1 MSTNDNI
8 KHRNSQVQC
17 EKKPLQPHGCR
28 NYNFSF
34 TLHPL
39 YCDFWVHC
47 DVEIKIIKGFEV
59 SSSNILALNPTTL
72 LYFLPS
78 QVAVSGVADVR
89 SWVPGNESKPDRAAE
104 PTDGKR
110 HRVVP
115 QTVGQDV
122 PAGGREAV
130 WAGSNIIHKSIT
142 SLSAA
147 CPFPIIA
154 TNHIFL
160 LSSFFCLSSDQHPP
174 EHSVWCRNRGG
185 PVDCGIS
192 SREGDQQPVCVELG
206 GWAGKRHRGS
216 AGDAGREEGE
226 VGVVGLQQLV
236 DGQKINWHL
245 FLIIN
250 FFGGW
255 VGECQNSLVPKSQY
269 LQFISQMS
277 VFHLSPLDIKQLS
290 LSITLND
297 LL

>member
-1 MSTNDNI
+1 MSTNHNI
-8 KHRNSQVQC
+8 KYRNSQVQR
-17 EKKPLQPHGCR
+17 EKKPLQPSGCR
-28 NYNFSF
+28 NYNFSA

-39 YCDFWVHC
+39 YCDFRVHC

-59 SSSNILALNPTTL
+59 SSSSISALNPTTL
-72 LYFLPS
+72 LYILPS

-89 SWVPGNESKPDRAAE
+89 SWVSGNESEPDRAAE

-130 WAGSNIIHKSIT
+130 WAGLNIIHIKGFLIHHHIT

-147 CPFPIIA
+147 C
-154 TNHIFL
+154 HIFL
-160 LSSFFCLSSDQHPP
+160 PSSFFCLSSDQHPP
-174 EHSVWCRNRGG
+174 EHSVRCRNRGG

-206 GWAGKRHRGS
+206 GGAGKRHRGS

-226 VGVVGLQQLV
+226 VRRV
-236 DGQKINWHL
+236 
-245 FLIIN
+245 
-250 FFGGW
+250 
-255 VGECQNSLVPKSQY
+255 
-269 LQFISQMS
+269 
-277 VFHLSPLDIKQLS
+277 LSGC
-290 LSITLND
+290 NH
-297 LL
+297 